1 MIYVL
6 IAFLMGLL
14 VPVQTAANSRLRMT
28 VGQAYLS
35 TLVSFSVSSL
45 SLLLIALVAGI
56 PLLPSAELASAA
68 PWWSWLGG
76 IIALATITIAIY
88 LFKELG
94 QLQAMI
100 VPLFCQLLFSL
111 LIDSFGWFGSS
122 VIPMSVKRG
131 AGAVLL
137 FVGIFFVSVL
147 PKLREQKDSPGKRG
161 MRQWLWQGLAILS
174 GCGMASI
181 GAIYARLG
189 VILNSPFQASMIS
202 FFIATV
208 AMLLFCLF
216 KGGIK
221 DIGKAFGKGNP
232 WWMWLGGI
240 CGAITVYGNAWLIPK
255 LGVGLFVMLIL
266 VGQLIVSLLM
276 ESKGWL
282 GAPKKKIAVSQIV
295 GLVVMVAGVA
305 LIRL

>member
-1 MIYVL
+1 MLYAL
-6 IAFLMGLL
+6 IALLMGLL
-14 VPVQTAANSRLRMT
+14 VPVQTAANSRLRQT
-28 VGQAYLS
+28 VGRAWLS
-35 TLVSFSVSSL
+35 TLVSFSVSSIF
-45 SLLLIALVAGI
+45 LLLIALVAGI
-56 PLLPSAELASAA
+56 PILPSAETAALA
-68 PWWSWLGG
+68 PWWSWFGG

-100 VPLFCQLLFSL
+100 IPLFSQLLFSL
-111 LIDSFGWFGSS
+111 CIDSFGWFGSA
-122 VIPMSVKRG
+122 VIPMTLKRA
-131 AGAVLL
+131 AGALL
-137 FVGIFFVSVL
+137 LIAGIVFVSVL
-147 PKLREQKDSPGKRG
+147 PQLKAQKGQSSNHGAG
-161 MRQWLWQGLAILS
+161 QWLWQGLAILS

-189 VILNSPFQASMIS
+189 AVLSSPFQASMIS
-202 FFIATV
+202 FFIATA
-208 AMLLFCLF
+208 AMLIFCLL
-216 KGGIK
+216 KGGIS

-255 LGVGLFVMLIL
+255 LGVGVFVMLML
-266 VGQLIVSLLM
+266 VGQLVLSLLM

-282 GAPKKKIAVSQIV
+282 GAPRKKITAGQIA
-295 GLVVMVAGVA
+295 GLLLMIAGVA